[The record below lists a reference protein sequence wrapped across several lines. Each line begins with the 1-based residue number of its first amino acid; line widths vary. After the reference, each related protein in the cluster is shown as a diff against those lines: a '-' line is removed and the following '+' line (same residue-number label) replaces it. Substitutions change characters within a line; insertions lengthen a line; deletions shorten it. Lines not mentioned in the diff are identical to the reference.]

1 MRDRFELE
9 TKINTILN
17 TVDDLRLVAE
27 NLDNETIR
35 GIANL
40 LELKYELL
48 FDCFCRA
55 YKLDKYKE

>member
-1 MRDRFELE
+1 MSDRFELE

-27 NLDNETIR
+27 NPDNETIR

-40 LELKYELL
+40 LELKYESL
-48 FDCFCRA
+48 FDCFCKT
-55 YKLDKYKE
+55 YKLDKYRE